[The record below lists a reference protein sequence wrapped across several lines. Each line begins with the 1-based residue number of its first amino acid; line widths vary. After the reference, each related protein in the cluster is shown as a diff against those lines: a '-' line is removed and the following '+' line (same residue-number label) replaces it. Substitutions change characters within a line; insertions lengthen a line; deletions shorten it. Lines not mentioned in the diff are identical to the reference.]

1 MPSQQQ
7 KTEPR
12 QQPDDQTRDERAATN
27 DSHEMPCPVCGT
39 PMPDLKG
46 GKATICS
53 VCGFKDS
60 CCY

>member
-1 MPSQQQ
+1 MQSQQP
-7 KTEPR
+7 KTEEPR
-12 QQPDDQTRDERAATN
+12 QQADEQRTAH
-27 DSHEMPCPVCGT
+27 DSREMPCPVCGT

-46 GKATICS
+46 GKATICL